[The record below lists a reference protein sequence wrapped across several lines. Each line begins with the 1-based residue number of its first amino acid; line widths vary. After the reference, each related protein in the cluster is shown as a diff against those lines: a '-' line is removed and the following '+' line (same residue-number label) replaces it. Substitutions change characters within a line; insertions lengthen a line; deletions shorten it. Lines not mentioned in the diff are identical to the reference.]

1 MGKIK
6 KFRLS
11 MPLLYAPVQIIKDI
25 RSKIKQNYQPFFGL
39 RLYCGRQGYGKTY
52 CMIHDVIKIAMK
64 YPDVLVLSNMYIDYP
79 FNNFRMIDNVN
90 DICDSNNRGVQGTVV
105 VLDEVQNFLYAGD
118 RSFPPELLAEITQQR
133 KQHMT
138 IFGTTQVFTRCSKE
152 LREQTYKVINP
163 HTLFGCITFVR
174 ECNPFIKDG
183 EIKDSFGIYKFYG
196 VQSEDVRGAYNTL
209 KKPNVLSRVKNY
221 NALVTKT

>member
-1 MGKIK
+1 MRKANNFK
-6 KFRLS
+6 LK
-11 MPLLYAPVQIIKDI
+11 MPLWYAPIQIFKDL
-25 RSKIKQNYQPFFGL
+25 KAKLKAKYQPLYGL

-52 CMIHDVIKIAMK
+52 CMIHDVIELAIK
-64 YPDVLVLSNMYIDYP
+64 YPDILVMSNMMIDYP
-79 FNNFRMIDNVN
+79 FNHFIMIDNVA
-90 DICDSNNRGVQGTVV
+90 DICNQDNRGLQGTIV

-118 RSFPPELLAEITQQR
+118 RAFPPELLSEITQQR
-133 KQHMT
+133 KQHMS

-163 HTLFGCITFVR
+163 HTLLGCITFVR

-196 VQSEDVRGAYNTL
+196 VQSDDVRNAYNTL
-209 KKPNVLSRVKNY
+209 KKPNTLSRLHNY
-221 NALVTKT
+221 NTKLIK